1 MVTIRQEKPADVGA
15 REALLDAAFG
25 PRRLSKTAERLR
37 EQRAPAAGLSFVACE
52 KGRVIG
58 TVRLWHVTAGRSRHA
73 LLLGPIAV
81 DAGARKRGIGAALMR
96 RAMNEA
102 KRLGHAS
109 VLLVGDAPYYGRFG
123 FSAEKTGGL
132 WLPGPY
138 ELHRLLACELVPGA
152 LERAH
157 GLIAAS
163 KGPKAKPSLADMVA
177 RVGGKRAAVPQGA

>member
-25 PRRLSKTAERLR
+25 PQRKGKTAERLR

-52 KGRVIG
+52 KRRVIA
-58 TVRLWHVTAGRSRHA
+58 TVRLWHVTAGRGRSA

-81 DAGARKRGIGAALMR
+81 DAAARGRGVGSALMR
-96 RAMNEA
+96 QALSEA
-102 KRLGHAS
+102 RRLGHAA
-109 VLLVGDAPYYGRFG
+109 VLLVGDASYYCRFG
-123 FSAEKTGGL
+123 FSVEKTGGL

-138 ELHRLLACELVPGA
+138 ERHRLLACELKPGA
-152 LERAH
+152 LDGAH

-163 KGPKAKPSLADMVA
+163 KAPV
-177 RVGGKRAAVPQGA
+177 RKRALAELATRVAARRRVAQAA